1 MMLFH
6 FCLHFSVLV
15 VFYNWKRGK
24 ASNFNVFNCIPGKNL
39 MFIVLR
45 DGTGFLQ
52 CVLAEKL
59 CQTYNAVRL
68 TTESTVCLYGTLKV
82 VPEGKSVSSLLC
94 YVVSITAYKFSFC
107 MVQLVVVQDNFN
119 DFFFFFAGTWWS

>member
-1 MMLFH
+1 
-6 FCLHFSVLV
+6 
-15 VFYNWKRGK
+15 
-24 ASNFNVFNCIPGKNL
+24 

-68 TTESTVCLYGTLKV
+68 STESTVCLYGTLKE
-82 VPEGKSVSSLLC
+82 VPEGKMVRPNFLLKISRKHLYKMFASWIRDGFTISVII
-94 YVVSITAYKFSFC
+94 Y
-107 MVQLVVVQDNFN
+107 
-119 DFFFFFAGTWWS
+119 

>member
-1 MMLFH
+1 
-6 FCLHFSVLV
+6 
-15 VFYNWKRGK
+15 
-24 ASNFNVFNCIPGKNL
+24 

-68 TTESTVCLYGTLKV
+68 STESTVCLYGTLKE
-82 VPEGKSVSSLLC
+82 VPEGKMVRLNFLLKI
-94 YVVSITAYKFSFC
+94 SRKHLYK
-107 MVQLVVVQDNFN
+107 M
-119 DFFFFFAGTWWS
+119 FAS